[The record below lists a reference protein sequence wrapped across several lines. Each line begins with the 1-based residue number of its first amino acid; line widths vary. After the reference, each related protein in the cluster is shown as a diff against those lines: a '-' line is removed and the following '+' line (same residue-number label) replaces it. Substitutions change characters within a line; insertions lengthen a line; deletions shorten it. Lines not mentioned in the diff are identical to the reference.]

1 MTQIYPW
8 QQSQWHSLYTAY
20 QSHRLSHA
28 YLLSGP
34 EGLGKLHFA
43 KTFAQ
48 LLLKKQSLE
57 THPDFILL
65 EPEEK
70 SKTIKIDQIRAM
82 SDKLSRTAYAGGYQI
97 VVIDPAD
104 TLPAPAANA
113 LLKTVEE
120 PSGRVIIFLI
130 DHQRTSMLA
139 TLISR
144 CQRIYFTVHDEKI
157 MLSWLQQQFPSEK
170 NLPVLLRLTQFS
182 PLKVKQWIDEKY
194 LLLRDQLLQ
203 YLLLSAQKK
212 TTIMTS
218 VAEFLK
224 CDVSILF
231 SVWIVLCVD
240 IMRAQCC
247 ADKMLLTNQDQA
259 EQIKTLAAH
268 CRAVALQH
276 FLSQLLETSALLSRG
291 IPLNLQLCLEDQL
304 ITWEKV
310 C

>member
-1 MTQIYPW
+1 
-8 QQSQWHSLYTAY
+8 
-20 QSHRLSHA
+20 
-28 YLLSGP
+28 
-34 EGLGKLHFA
+34 
-43 KTFAQ
+43 
-48 LLLKKQSLE
+48 
-57 THPDFILL
+57 
-65 EPEEK
+65 
-70 SKTIKIDQIRAM
+70 
-82 SDKLSRTAYAGGYQI
+82 
-97 VVIDPAD
+97 
-104 TLPAPAANA
+104 
-113 LLKTVEE
+113 
-120 PSGRVIIFLI
+120 
-130 DHQRTSMLA
+130 
-139 TLISR
+139 
-144 CQRIYFTVHDEKI
+144 
-157 MLSWLQQQFPSEK
+157 
-170 NLPVLLRLTQFS
+170 LRLTQFS

-259 EQIKTLAAH
+259 EKIKTLAAH